1 MKNLYYKFWSQGRRT
16 CDLGFR
22 LFRLIDRFCCQ
33 RMQAYPDQLQAHH
46 ETNILQVSKCH
57 NMVTHPDESYYCR
70 QYWHWIEKALKI
82 FEKDKAGLGSPLIFD
97 LGCGQG
103 RLTLPLAKWCQR
115 MGNGKVIGVDM
126 SKPALDF
133 ARHSAGQE
141 GLDDFVEFVENDIL
155 SLLHNQASSSC
166 EVVVCTEVFY
176 NFFSHQYKK
185 VLEQVARILAP
196 GGLFIPSFR
205 SRYFNILYSVFNRSW
220 TAIPILLE
228 SIEGFPFG
236 PPTKFS
242 WHNVDEITDILVVAG
257 FEVRSFKGIGICSG
271 IESDP
276 LAEIARPSS
285 LSPDE
290 QEELMKLEL
299 SLAETM
305 ADCGRYILV
314 EAIRKVDGN

>member
-1 MKNLYYKFWSQGRRT
+1 MNILCYKFWYQGRQA
-16 CDLGFR
+16 CDLVFR
-22 LFRLIDRFCCQ
+22 FLRLIDNFFCR
-33 RMQAYPDQLQAHH
+33 RMQTYPDYLRTHH
-46 ETNILQVSKCH
+46 KTNMIQVTQRH
-57 NMVTHPDESYYCR
+57 NMASHPDESYYRR
-70 QYWHWIEKALKI
+70 QYWHWIEKALENFVNKRNN
-82 FEKDKAGLGSPLIFD
+82 FDAPLVLD

-141 GLDDFVEFVENDIL
+141 GLDDFVEFVENNIL
-155 SLLHNQASSSC
+155 SFLHNQASSSC

-185 VLEQVARILAP
+185 VIEQVARILAP
-196 GGLFIPSFR
+196 GGIFIPSFR
-205 SRYFNILYSVFNRSW
+205 SRYFNILYSVFNRRW
-220 TAIPILLE
+220 AAIPILLE
-228 SIEGFPFG
+228 STEGFPFG

-257 FEVRSFKGIGICSG
+257 FEVRSFKGIGVCSG
-271 IESDP
+271 IEGDP
-276 LAEIARPSS
+276 LAEIAQPSS
-285 LSPDE
+285 LSHDE

-305 ADCGRYILV
+305 ADCGRYTLV
-314 EAIRKVDGN
+314 EAIRKVDGS